1 MRVKEVPVTQAR
13 ADLSNLVNEVFY
25 NHERITLTRHGKALA
40 VLVSPEDARLID
52 SLTSTTADAHHPL
65 QIVDTT
71 GSRQDLGLAAHY
83 DDPSS
88 GPTQTQ

>member
-1 MRVKEVPVTQAR
+1 VKEVPVTQAR
-13 ADLSNLVNEVFY
+13 ADLSNLVNEVVY

-52 SLTSTTADAHHPL
+52 SLTSASPDAHHLL

-83 DDPSS
+83 DDP
-88 GPTQTQ
+88 GQGLTQQ